1 MVSTLLNFVRLF
13 NRAHEENGKQL
24 EAEAKKNAAEKE
36 KSTTGGLDKDIKKP
50 LDEEV
55 KKEKTKTSGLD
66 EEMSERLKET
76 SAP

>member
-13 NRAHEENGKQL
+13 NRALEENGKQL

-36 KSTTGGLDKDIKKP
+36 KPKTGGLDKEIKKP

-55 KKEKTKTSGLD
+55 KKEKTKTSGLGK
-66 EEMSERLKET
+66 EMSERIKERT
-76 SAP
+76 AP

>member
-55 KKEKTKTSGLD
+55 KEKTKTSGLD

-76 SAP
+76 STP